1 MRVFVGIMAAVLLF
15 GALLQS
21 WRLDKAQQM
30 VTDLRSDIAAL
41 NQAVEEKKQ
50 QIITLNETAKENDRY
65 QASLQQQIEVLTAGV
80 AAKNH
85 RIKELINENAELKRW
100 ADTPLP
106 AGIIRLQQRPSI
118 TGAAGYHAY
127 LSQHHPLSAA
137 SGSADNKR

>member
-1 MRVFVGIMAAVLLF
+1 MRVFVGIMAMVLLF

-21 WRLDKAQQM
+21 WRLDKAQQT

-65 QASLQQQIEVLTAGV
+65 QATLQQQIEALTAGV

-106 AGIIRLQQRPSI
+106 AGIIRLQQRPAI

-127 LSQHHPLSAA
+127 LSQHHPLSAT